1 MELREDF
8 PPPDEAL
15 SKQCQEHQT
24 KRKRKNHSS
33 SSKMTMKNKKR
44 FTDEQIRLLESIFES
59 ETRLEPR
66 KKLQVARELGL
77 QPRQVAIWFQNRRA
91 RLKSKQI
98 EKDYIK
104 LRDKYD
110 NMASRFESLKDE
122 KKCLVSQLEK
132 LSEMLVETHGGNKVS
147 KVGLEAEA
155 EPILQQAAMEENDV
169 LFGLEEFMKMD
180 EHRSFPV
187 SPEKPHGFDS
197 AADGRLQWLNFWT

>member
-1 MELREDF
+1 MELREDH
-8 PPPDEAL
+8 PAPDEGT
-15 SKQCQEHQT
+15 SEQYCQEHQT
-24 KRKRKNHSS
+24 PRKRKNSS
-33 SSKMTMKNKKR
+33 SSNNNSSKMMMKNKKR

-98 EKDYIK
+98 EKDYNK

-110 NMASRFESLKDE
+110 NLVSRFESLKDE
-122 KKCLVSQLEK
+122 KQSLVSQLEK
-132 LSEMLVETHGGNKVS
+132 LSEMVAETHDGN

-155 EPILQQAAMEENDV
+155 DQPILQQAAMEENDGF
-169 LFGLEEFMKMD
+169 FGLEQFMNMD
-180 EHRSFPV
+180 ELRSFPV
-187 SPEKPHGFDS
+187 SPD
-197 AADGRLQWLNFWT
+197 DTRLQWLNFWT

>member
-1 MELREDF
+1 MELREDH
-8 PPPDEAL
+8 PAPPDKATSE
-15 SKQCQEHQT
+15 QCQEHQT
-24 KRKRKNHSS
+24 PRKRKNHNSS
-33 SSKMTMKNKKR
+33 SSNKMMKKNKKR
-44 FTDEQIRLLESIFES
+44 FTDEQIRLFESIFES

-110 NMASRFESLKDE
+110 NLASRFESLKDE
-122 KKCLVSQLEK
+122 KQSLVSQLEK
-132 LSEMLVETHGGNKVS
+132 LSEMVAEAHDGNR
-147 KVGLEAEA
+147 VGLEAEA
-155 EPILQQAAMEENDV
+155 EPILQQAAMEENDG
-169 LFGLEEFMKMD
+169 FFALEQFMDMD

-187 SPEKPHGFDS
+187 SPEKLHGFDS
-197 AADGRLQWLNFWT
+197 AADSRLQWLNSWT